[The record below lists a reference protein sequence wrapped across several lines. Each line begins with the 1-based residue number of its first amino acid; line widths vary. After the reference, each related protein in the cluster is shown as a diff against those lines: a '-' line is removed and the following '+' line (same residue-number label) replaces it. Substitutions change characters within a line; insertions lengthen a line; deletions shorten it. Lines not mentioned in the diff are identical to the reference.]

1 MNRPRKLPLDD
12 PRWLPLDVPHRWLTE
27 CTGNH
32 ELAAADLTKLLAT
45 PPPRGVRSMVR
56 LWPGEERK
64 LLPFSHWTEHSVTWF
79 KNRLE
84 VSPPHRWFPFGPEG
98 PIHEDVY
105 YAWEPD
111 LKKFRPKRVASVT
124 SSEPASE
131 MPARR
136 GQPMKHDWVAV
147 AVEITRQ
154 VYREHK
160 GKVPKTDLPTAKA
173 MQQWCLDQGKSEP
186 VISEMRAI
194 VKAVFDQLRRANK

>member
-1 MNRPRKLPLDD
+1 MSRPRRLPLDD
-12 PRWLPLDVPHRWLTE
+12 PRWLPLEVPHRWLTE
-27 CTGNH
+27 RTGNH

-56 LWPGEERK
+56 LWPGEDRR
-64 LLPFSHWTEHSVTWF
+64 LLPFSYWTKHYASWAN
-79 KNRLE
+79 NRLR
-84 VSPPHRWFPFGPEG
+84 VWPSRPFHIGPEG
-98 PIHEDVY
+98 PIHEDAHF
-105 YAWEPD
+105 AWEPD
-111 LKKFRPKRVASVT
+111 LKKFRPKRVASVA
-124 SSEPASE
+124 SSEPAPE

-136 GQPMKHDWVAV
+136 GQPMKHDWVAI

-160 GKVPKTDLPTAKA
+160 GKVPKTDLQTAKA

-186 VISEMRAI
+186 VISEMRAV